1 MVEPVNGGSGI
12 ARFAGS
18 CLYIAGNGRRCP
30 RPALVSGFC
39 SRHDPDAKAQ
49 PMMPILRVAAA
60 VLMLLVFLWPLIADL
75 LREIRG
81 WGR

>member
-12 ARFAGS
+12 ATLAGTCLHIAGS
-18 CLYIAGNGRRCP
+18 GKRCT

-39 SRHDPDAKAQ
+39 SRHDPEAKANS
-49 PMMPILRVAAA
+49 RVPVFRLAAA
-60 VLMLLVFLWPLIADL
+60 VLMLFVFLWPLIADL

-81 WGR
+81 WVR